1 MQINTIASVLV
12 GLFDAEAAVGLALL
26 ALVIVVIV
34 HRLFDARHDAGSQPG
49 DRRLR

>member
-1 MQINTIASVLV
+1 MEINTIASVLV

-26 ALVIVVIV
+26 ALVIVVSSTGFST
-34 HRLFDARHDAGSQPG
+34 RTTTPARTRD